1 MIFDHGGVMI
11 DIAENIG
18 DYRLET
24 NSRTLD
30 SRRSVVKRTKLGWLT
45 IIQTLGEEFSM
56 KSNMTAVIAGVAAV
70 LVFGVATTMANQA
83 FAGNDRF
90 MKVLERGKL
99 VVGVKADYKPWG
111 FRDSDGKIIGME
123 IDMAQDVA
131 DAMGVS
137 LELVPVQSSNRM
149 QFLQQGKIDLMIA
162 TMSDKL
168 NRRKV
173 VGIPTPNYYTSGTNV
188 LAKKGVV
195 SSWADLKGKPV
206 CGKQGA
212 FYNKQVSQRYGA
224 TIIAFVGN
232 SEAKQALRDGKCV
245 AWVYDDSS
253 IMADLASGQYD
264 DYEMPMM
271 TEDDNPWALAVPL
284 DELNSIW
291 GNFMSGMIVNWHA
304 SGRLIELEKKWGIQS
319 TQFVIDMNKRFAP
332 YAAN

>member
-1 MIFDHGGVMI
+1 MITS
-11 DIAENIG
+11 
-18 DYRLET
+18 LT
-24 NSRTLD
+24 RTALGA
-30 SRRSVVKRTKLGWLT
+30 VVLASF
-45 IIQTLGEEFSM
+45 TL
-56 KSNMTAVIAGVAAV
+56 AA
-70 LVFGVATTMANQA
+70 TQANA
-83 FAGNDRF
+83 ANDRF
-90 MKVLERGKL
+90 KKVLDRGKL

-111 FRDSDGKIIGME
+111 FRDSSGKLVGME

-131 DAMGVS
+131 DALGVT

-162 TMSDKL
+162 TMSDKA

-173 VGIPTPNYYTSGTNV
+173 VGIPQPNYYTSGTNV

-195 SSWADLKGKPV
+195 KSWSDLKGKPV

-212 FYNKQVSQRYGA
+212 FYNKQVSKKYGA
-224 TIIAFVGN
+224 KIIAFVGN
-232 SEAKQALRDGKCV
+232 AEAKQALRDGKCV

-284 DELNSIW
+284 DELDGIW
-291 GNFMSGMIVNWHA
+291 GNFMSGMIYNWHS
-304 SGRLIELEKKWGIQS
+304 SGRLVELEKKWGIQS
-319 TQFVIDMNKRFAP
+319 TQFVTDMNKRFEP
-332 YAAN
+332 YEAN

>member
-1 MIFDHGGVMI
+1 MLK
-11 DIAENIG
+11 A
-18 DYRLET
+18 
-24 NSRTLD
+24 TLM
-30 SRRSVVKRTKLGWLT
+30 G
-45 IIQTLGEEFSM
+45 
-56 KSNMTAVIAGVAAV
+56 VIAATVGIAVA
-70 LVFGVATTMANQA
+70 LTSGQA
-83 FAGNDRF
+83 FAENDRF
-90 MKVLERGKL
+90 MKMLKRGTL
-99 VVGVKADYKPWG
+99 IVGVKADYKPWG
-111 FRDSDGKIIGME
+111 FRDSDGKLIGME

-131 DAMGVS
+131 DALGVD
-137 LELVPVQSSNRM
+137 LKLIPVQSSNRM

-195 SSWADLKGKPV
+195 KSWADLKGKPV

-224 TIIAFVGN
+224 KIIAFVGN
-232 SEAKQALRDGKCV
+232 AEAKQALRDGKCV

-264 DYEMPMM
+264 DYEMPMA
-271 TEDDNPWALAVPL
+271 TEDDNPWGLAVPL
-284 DELNSIW
+284 DELDGIW
-291 GNFMSGMIVNWHA
+291 GNFMSGMTVNWHA
-304 SGRLIELEKKWGIQS
+304 SGRLIELEKKWGIQT

>member
-1 MIFDHGGVMI
+1 
-11 DIAENIG
+11 
-18 DYRLET
+18 
-24 NSRTLD
+24 
-30 SRRSVVKRTKLGWLT
+30 
-45 IIQTLGEEFSM
+45 
-56 KSNMTAVIAGVAAV
+56 
-70 LVFGVATTMANQA
+70 
-83 FAGNDRF
+83 
-90 MKVLERGKL
+90 MKVLDRGKL

-111 FRDSDGKIIGME
+111 FRDSSGKLVGME

-131 DAMGVS
+131 DALGVK
-137 LELVPVQSSNRM
+137 LKLVPVQSSNRM

-195 SSWADLKGKPV
+195 KSWADLKGKPV

-212 FYNKQVSQRYGA
+212 FYNKQVSKKHGA
-224 TIIAFVGN
+224 KIIAFVGN
-232 SEAKQALRDGKCV
+232 AEAKQALRDGKCV

-284 DELNSIW
+284 DELDGIW
-291 GNFMSGMIVNWHA
+291 GNFMSGMIYNWHS
-304 SGRLIELEKKWGIQS
+304 SGRLVELEKKWGIQS
-319 TQFVIDMNKRFAP
+319 TQFVTDMNKRFEP
-332 YAAN
+332 YEAN

>member
-1 MIFDHGGVMI
+1 MIKS
-11 DIAENIG
+11 
-18 DYRLET
+18 LT
-24 NSRTLD
+24 RTAL
-30 SRRSVVKRTKLGWLT
+30 S
-45 IIQTLGEEFSM
+45 
-56 KSNMTAVIAGVAAV
+56 AVILASFTLAA
-70 LVFGVATTMANQA
+70 TQANA
-83 FAGNDRF
+83 ANDRF
-90 MKVLERGKL
+90 KKVLDRGKL

-111 FRDSDGKIIGME
+111 FRDSSGKLVGME

-131 DAMGVS
+131 DALGVS

-162 TMSDKL
+162 TMSDKA

-173 VGIPTPNYYTSGTNV
+173 VGIPQPNYYTSGTNV

-212 FYNKQVSQRYGA
+212 FYNKQVSKKYGA
-224 TIIAFVGN
+224 KIIAFVGN
-232 SEAKQALRDGKCV
+232 AEAKQALRDGKCV

-284 DELNSIW
+284 DELDGIW
-291 GNFMSGMIVNWHA
+291 GNFMSGMIYNWHS
-304 SGRLIELEKKWGIQS
+304 SGRLIELEKKWGIQT
-319 TQFVIDMNKRFAP
+319 TQFVTDMNKRFEP
-332 YAAN
+332 YEAN

>member
-1 MIFDHGGVMI
+1 MIKS
-11 DIAENIG
+11 
-18 DYRLET
+18 LT
-24 NSRTLD
+24 RTALGA
-30 SRRSVVKRTKLGWLT
+30 VVLASF
-45 IIQTLGEEFSM
+45 TL
-56 KSNMTAVIAGVAAV
+56 AA
-70 LVFGVATTMANQA
+70 TQANA
-83 FAGNDRF
+83 ANDRF
-90 MKVLERGKL
+90 KKVLDRGKL

-111 FRDSDGKIIGME
+111 FRDSSGKLVGME

-131 DAMGVS
+131 DALGVS

-162 TMSDKL
+162 TMSDKA

-173 VGIPTPNYYTSGTNV
+173 VGIPQPNYYTSGTNV

-195 SSWADLKGKPV
+195 GSWSDLKGKPV

-212 FYNKQVSQRYGA
+212 FYNKQVSKKYGA
-224 TIIAFVGN
+224 KIIAFVGN
-232 SEAKQALRDGKCV
+232 AEAKQALRDGKCV

-264 DYEMPMM
+264 DYEMPME

-284 DELNSIW
+284 DELDGIW
-291 GNFMSGMIVNWHA
+291 GNFMSGMIYNWHS

-319 TQFVIDMNKRFAP
+319 TQFVNDMHKRFEA
-332 YAAN
+332 YEAN